1 MYHNP
6 ANPRIRGPGLSEM
19 SLRVAVSEEDVLK
32 VMVVRGIVFI
42 EEQDVDW
49 EGEIDEFEKTA
60 THFLGEVGGQPVAAG
75 RLRHLDGGWVKVER
89 IAVRPR
95 WRGRGLAK
103 EMVAFLMDHALDMGA
118 KKFKMHAQVYL
129 EDFYREFGFH
139 REGGV
144 FIECG
149 IDHILMIRKDD

>member
-1 MYHNP
+1 
-6 ANPRIRGPGLSEM
+6 M

-32 VMVVRGIVFI
+32 VLVVRGIVFI
-42 EEQDVDW
+42 EEQKVAW

-60 THFLGEVGGQPVAAG
+60 THFLGEVGGQPVATG
-75 RLRHLDGGWVKVER
+75 RLRHLADGLVKVER
-89 IAVRPR
+89 IAVRAR
-95 WRGRGLAK
+95 WRGKGLAK
-103 EMVAFLMDHALDMGA
+103 EIVTFMMDHALERGA

-144 FIECG
+144 FDECG
-149 IDHILMIRKDD
+149 IDHILMIREDD